1 MHKETRNWISKG
13 DKDLGTAGFAL
24 NSVDGPLPVTTGL
37 HCQKAAENYLKAC
50 LQENG
55 ILFSAQHNLTTLFES
70 CVALDK
76 SFETLRTEINQLAG
90 YSIASRYPKA
100 QDSLEFRKDAI
111 AMAERVKEF
120 ILDKL
125 I

>member
-1 MHKETRNWISKG
+1 MNNETRKWISKG

-55 ILFSAQHNLTTLFES
+55 FSFSSQHNLNTLFRLCIS
-70 CVALDK
+70 IDK
-76 SFETLRTEINQLAG
+76 SFETLQTDMDQLAG

-100 QDSLEFRKDAI
+100 QDSLGFRKAAI
-111 AMAERVKEF
+111 ASVQRVKEF
-120 ILDKL
+120 VLDKL
-125 I
+125 V